1 MCNKLR
7 MKTLLN
13 IPDLFLTVLLLVA
26 FQASASKSQNNISLS
41 CKENNNLYKTLKENK
56 IACVRRVSEM
66 APFVNNVVSVAREKG
81 VLIVHAPSDCMNY
94 YNNTPARKLGQKY
107 KSKKALSLI
116 SDNKLDSEKDAVWPI
131 DQSDGGCDCSPECK
145 QGSPWTHQIDL
156 IEISDKDAIS
166 DSGAEIAGL
175 FYQKGIKNVILMGVH
190 ENMCVI
196 GRSFGLRNMIRLG
209 FNVVLIA

>member
-107 KSKKALSLI
+107 KSKKALGLI
-116 SDNKLDSEKDAVWPI
+116 SDNKLDSEKILFKRSLSYIQYNHSFNQLLKLPI
-131 DQSDGGCDCSPECK
+131 KLCLAPSQ
-145 QGSPWTHQIDL
+145 
-156 IEISDKDAIS
+156 
-166 DSGAEIAGL
+166 
-175 FYQKGIKNVILMGVH
+175 QK
-190 ENMCVI
+190 
-196 GRSFGLRNMIRLG
+196 
-209 FNVVLIA
+209 